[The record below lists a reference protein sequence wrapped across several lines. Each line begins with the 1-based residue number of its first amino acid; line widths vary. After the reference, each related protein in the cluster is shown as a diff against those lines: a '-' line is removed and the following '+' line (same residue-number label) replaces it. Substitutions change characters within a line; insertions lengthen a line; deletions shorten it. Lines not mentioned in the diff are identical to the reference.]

1 MSATLKIENKD
12 FEKEIKQ
19 ALEKDKVAQD
29 IIKNIT
35 DHDGF
40 DEENGLLT
48 FQGLIYIP
56 TRCREGLY
64 RTYHES
70 KVYGHQGV
78 DKIVERI
85 SRMYYFPKMR
95 KYVEERI
102 KSCDIY
108 RKIKYNRHRL
118 YRLMKSPSTL
128 DRVQKSI
135 AWDFIVKLPKSKER
149 LTNITYNLILV
160 ITDRLTKYGYFI
172 PYKESSNT
180 EDLVYAFLRI
190 VIANHGLPEEVI
202 SDRDKLF
209 TSKLWKSL
217 MD

>member
-1 MSATLKIENKD
+1 MRIENKD

-56 TRCREGLY
+56 TKCREGLY

-70 KVYGHQGV
+70 KVHRHQGV

-85 SRMYYFPKMR
+85 SRIYYFPKIR
-95 KYVEERI
+95 KYIEERI

-108 RKIKYNRHRL
+108 RKIKYNRHKL
-118 YRLMKSPSTL
+118 YELIKSPSTL
-128 DRVQKSI
+128 DRV
-135 AWDFIVKLPKSKER
+135 
-149 LTNITYNLILV
+149 
-160 ITDRLTKYGYFI
+160 
-172 PYKESSNT
+172 
-180 EDLVYAFLRI
+180 
-190 VIANHGLPEEVI
+190 
-202 SDRDKLF
+202 
-209 TSKLWKSL
+209 
-217 MD
+217 